1 MAEKE
6 KDRKKKKVDE
16 KKMSFVDHLEELR
29 WVILKCIISVV
40 IFSIIS
46 YIFSERLVDFLTAPY
61 PYQLIALGPADVFM
75 LRINLSVTT
84 GVIASLPVII
94 YQFWSFVAPGLLERE
109 KRFVPWI
116 IFFTIL
122 CFLIGAS
129 FAYYMII
136 PLGLKFF
143 AKFQTEKL
151 VMSVSVDKYVKYV
164 TVLLIAFGA
173 VFELPIM
180 SMLLARIGLL
190 TPEFMRKVRGY
201 AIVLFFVGAALLTPP
216 DIWTQLAMAGPL
228 LLMYEISIWI
238 TKIFAKKRERELE
251 EDLEDEYEYEYEE
264 KKKVYKVTSYGLL
277 TVSVIV
283 LIILAV
289 ITLFKLQFLSLRMA
303 WIDVLIIPWEII
315 IPAGVLV
322 IILFIIAVYMVIES
336 KKKKPIRR
344 KKKVSEKI
352 RKVRTTAEKVKEERI
367 EDKKLEEKKKDVE
380 KKKEAKKAVAEKK
393 EEDIEKHEDQYDE
406 YGYEEYDYRPE
417 EYAKTAVSEIY
428 RPRKILRWT
437 GVMRRRPRRIW
448 WKKRLVWWNGRM
460 IRIER

>member
-1 MAEKE
+1 MAEK
-6 KDRKKKKVDE
+6 KKNKKKKGEDE
-16 KKMSFVDHLEELR
+16 KRMSFVDHLEELR

-40 IFSIIS
+40 VFSIIS

-94 YQFWSFVAPGLLERE
+94 YQLWSFIAPGLLERE

-116 IFFTIL
+116 IFFTVI

-136 PLGLKFF
+136 PLGLSFF
-143 AKFQTEKL
+143 AKFQTEK
-151 VMSVSVDKYVKYV
+151 VIMNVSIDKYVKYV

-180 SMLLARIGLL
+180 SMLLAKIGLL

-216 DIWTQLAMAGPL
+216 DIWTQLAMAFPL
-228 LLMYEISIWI
+228 LLMYELSIWI
-238 TKIFAKKRERELE
+238 TKVFAKKREEEL
-251 EDLEDEYEYEYEE
+251 DDEYEYRYEE
-264 KKKVYKVTSYGLL
+264 KKKGYKVTSYGLL
-277 TVSVIV
+277 TLSVIIV
-283 LIILAV
+283 IILAV
-289 ITLFKLQFLSLRMA
+289 ITLSKLSLLSLKIA
-303 WIDVLIIPWEII
+303 WIDLLIIPWKII
-315 IPAGVLV
+315 IPAAVLAV
-322 IILFIIAVYMVIES
+322 ILLFIAVYMVIDSTKKIPIKIKKRLIKETRKIS
-336 KKKKPIRR
+336 KTP
-344 KKKVSEKI
+344 
-352 RKVRTTAEKVKEERI
+352 EKVKEERI

-380 KKKEAKKAVAEKK
+380 KKEESKEEVAVKK
-393 EEDIEKHEDQYDE
+393 EERKEEYQDQYDE
-406 YGYEEYDYRPE
+406 YGYEGYDYRPE
-417 EYAKTAVSEIY
+417 EYTKTAVSEIY

-437 GVMRRRPRRIW
+437 GVMRRRPRRIL
-448 WKKRLVWWNGRM
+448 WKKRLVWWKGRM